1 MGYRFSMKATFQN
14 GLLSGIFTVFL
25 SGFLHKT
32 ILNDVKNG
40 FWHVFFL
47 LFCFISNSDPK
58 CRFCMGYSLCKMADL
73 QNGLRFLH
81 RTTLIDF

>member
-40 FWHVFFL
+40 FWHVFFFTI
-47 LFCFISNSDPK
+47 LFYFK
-58 CRFCMGYSLCKMADL
+58 F
-73 QNGLRFLH
+73 
-81 RTTLIDF
+81 